1 MKKICL
7 SIVVMLCATLS
18 AFAAEGPGLAEL
30 TELKNAQEAVAAASQ
45 ILADLKKSTPP
56 DRAAIVKAEQ
66 DLLGKKAILAAVQE
80 QVRPVITAL
89 LGSLP
94 AKDSPISK
102 DKCLMARPL
111 FGDIEFLGMNNWS
124 VGTAVSTQLVRYNFS
139 TKKTSMNTSVG
150 AGISLRYYG
159 DSPVGNAAEAKRLGF
174 TDQDISEMRHED
186 GKDYY
191 KLPVYKISPAC
202 RATTSDFGKERK
214 EKLASSIISITP
226 TLYASKQEN
235 SQDVSVQPAILLGF
249 LDDIIN
255 IGTGFNLSGPE
266 TGKVFLVFS
275 LGYGFQF

>member
-1 MKKICL
+1 MKKLCL
-7 SIVVMLCATLS
+7 YVVVMLCVSLP
-18 AFAAEGPGLAEL
+18 AFAADGPGLTELAEL
-30 TELKNAQEAVAAASQ
+30 KAARDAVATATQA
-45 ILADLKKSTPP
+45 LEALKKAKTL
-56 DRAAIVKAEQ
+56 DNVAIAKAEQ
-66 DLLGKKAILAAVQE
+66 DLASKQAVLATVQE
-80 QVRPVITAL
+80 QVRPVLNGIL
-89 LGSLP
+89 NGLP
-94 AKDSPISK
+94 VKDTPISK

-111 FGDIEFLGMNNWS
+111 FGDLNFMGLDNWS

-139 TKKTSMNTSVG
+139 TKKTSVNTSVG

-159 DSPVGNAAEAKRLGF
+159 YSPVGNAAEAKRLGF
-174 TDQDISEMRHED
+174 TDQDVSEMKHKE
-186 GKDYY
+186 GEDYY
-191 KLPVYKISPAC
+191 KLPVYRISPAC

-214 EKLASSIISITP
+214 EKLAGSIFSITP